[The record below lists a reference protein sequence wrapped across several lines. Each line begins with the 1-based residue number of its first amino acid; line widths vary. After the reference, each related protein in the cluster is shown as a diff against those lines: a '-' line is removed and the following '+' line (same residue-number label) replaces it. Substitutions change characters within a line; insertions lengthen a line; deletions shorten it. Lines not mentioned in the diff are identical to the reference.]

1 MQLFGFEISRTSA
14 EERELATLQAIVPDN
29 QDEPTTEI
37 AAGGHYGTHLDLE
50 ATAKTEADLVT
61 KYREMVMQPE
71 CDQAV
76 EDIVNDAI
84 IMDDNAY
91 PIEIVLDESNLSS
104 RIKKVVREEFDD
116 ILRMLDFGNKGYEI
130 FRRWYVDG
138 RLYYQIVID
147 KESPREGIKQLRYID
162 PRKIRKMREQKKK
175 TDPSSG
181 TDEYPVARDFYL
193 YNPKGNLS
201 TNQGIKIAPDSICH
215 VPSGLV
221 DSRNKMNLGYL
232 HKAIKPLNQLRMLE
246 DAVVIYRLSRAPER
260 RIFYIDVGNLP
271 KMKAEQYLRDMMVKH
286 KNKLV
291 YDASTGEVRD
301 DRRHMTMLEDF
312 WLPRRE
318 GGRGTEIT
326 TLPGGQN
333 LGEMDDV
340 LYFQKKLSKA
350 LNVPVSRQEA
360 EVNFN
365 IGRSTEI
372 SRDEIKFQKFINR
385 ARNKFA
391 IMFDQLI
398 EIHLALKGIMTRAEW
413 QEAQNSITYNF
424 ANDNHFEELKQ
435 SEIMT
440 ERLRLLGEI
449 DPLVGKYFSLSWVRK
464 NVLKMTEDDIAV
476 IGREIEVEKDD
487 DEMLQFEPQSQQQ
500 EELEPENPM
509 QVTDSTDKAMS
520 NEETALVESMT
531 RFYNSLSA
539 EYEEDSH
546 DESSG

>member
-84 IMDDNAY
+84 IMDNNAY

-104 RIKKVVREEFDD
+104 RIKKVVREEFDE

-181 TDEYPVARDFYL
+181 ADEYPVARDFYL

-201 TNQGIKIAPDSICH
+201 TNQGLKIAPDSICH

-333 LGEMDDV
+333 LGEMEDV

-413 QEAQNSITYNF
+413 KEAQNSITYNF

-539 EYEEDSH
+539 EYEEDNH

>member
-29 QDEPTTEI
+29 QDEPTTEV

-181 TDEYPVARDFYL
+181 ADVYPVARDFYL

-201 TNQGIKIAPDSICH
+201 TNQGMKIAPDSICH

-413 QEAQNSITYNF
+413 KEAQNSITYNF
-424 ANDNHFEELKQ
+424 KNDNHFEELKQ